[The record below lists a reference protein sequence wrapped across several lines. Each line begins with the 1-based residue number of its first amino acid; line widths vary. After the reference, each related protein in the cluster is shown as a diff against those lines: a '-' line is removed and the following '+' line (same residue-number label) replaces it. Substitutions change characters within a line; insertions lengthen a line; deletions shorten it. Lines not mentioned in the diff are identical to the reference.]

1 MLKIEDAHDLISSL
15 NKCGWRELSMQI
27 FGEGCWEGIGV
38 IDTHIKEFIEFDYK
52 WEINKRSKV

>member
-1 MLKIEDAHDLISSL
+1 
-15 NKCGWRELSMQI
+15 MQI

-38 IDTHIKEFIEFDYK
+38 IDTHIKEVIEFDYK